1 MNDIDILE
9 EFIKEPKKGYEIVR
23 IGSEEHKVPY
33 FIRLNKKTIAAIS
46 NLISENKELKE
57 FKENIE
63 KIDKK
68 QLDKLYEDAQKAL
81 KEYRETQN
89 KVAKLEEENKEL
101 KNSGVELATT
111 IDSLQTD
118 LKELK
123 EKVKAYETEC
133 RRFKAFCKKIRK
145 DEKHDVDLFNQG
157 QEQKCN
163 EFLNLIEGE
172 QHWNYEGKYF
182 DETDKQI
189 EDMKQSL
196 LRKENKNE

>member
-1 MNDIDILE
+1 MNNIDILE
-9 EFIKEPKKGYEIVR
+9 LLAKKIEEQTSIIASCSSIINKKAEARERTEYIKIKEFVET
-23 IGSEEHKVPY
+23 
-33 FIRLNKKTIAAIS
+33 LIA
-46 NLISENKELKE
+46 EN
-57 FKENIE
+57 
-63 KIDKK
+63 
-68 QLDKLYEDAQKAL
+68 
-81 KEYRETQN
+81 
-89 KVAKLEEENKEL
+89 
-101 KNSGVELATT
+101 
-111 IDSLQTD
+111 
-118 LKELK
+118 KELK

-196 LRKENKNE
+196 LGKE

>member
-1 MNDIDILE
+1 MNNIDILE
-9 EFIKEPKKGYEIVR
+9 RVCECRRF
-23 IGSEEHKVPY
+23 
-33 FIRLNKKTIAAIS
+33 
-46 NLISENKELKE
+46 
-57 FKENIE
+57 
-63 KIDKK
+63 
-68 QLDKLYEDAQKAL
+68 
-81 KEYRETQN
+81 
-89 KVAKLEEENKEL
+89 
-101 KNSGVELATT
+101 SGVF
-111 IDSLQTD
+111 TD
-118 LKELK
+118 VECIFKAIETLIAENKELK

-196 LRKENKNE
+196 LGKE

>member
-1 MNDIDILE
+1 M
-9 EFIKEPKKGYEIVR
+9 
-23 IGSEEHKVPY
+23 SEEEIIGKLKLWMECASINNGNSCIVNNAELQGLLDLY
-33 FIRLNKKTIAAIS
+33 D
-46 NLISENKELKE
+46 KE
-57 FKENIE
+57 
-63 KIDKK
+63 
-68 QLDKLYEDAQKAL
+68 
-81 KEYRETQN
+81 
-89 KVAKLEEENKEL
+89 
-101 KNSGVELATT
+101 
-111 IDSLQTD
+111 
-118 LKELK
+118 K

-196 LRKENKNE
+196 LGKE